1 MRSVVYF
8 TACASS
14 ESADD
19 LSAAGY
25 TVSKAKEISE
35 VMHLCEH
42 NQVDVVIIGADVE
55 EQDMVE
61 IQLRRTTIKLKPNAT
76 AKNILWELANLFGT
90 GREVI
95 Q

>member
-1 MRSVVYF
+1 MRSVVHF
-8 TACASS
+8 TTCASS
-14 ESADD
+14 GLADD

-25 TVSKAKEISE
+25 TVSKAKEISK
-35 VMHLCEH
+35 VMYLCEH

-61 IQLRRTTIKLKPNAT
+61 IQLRRTTIKLEPNAT
-76 AKNILWELANLFGT
+76 AKSILWELSNLFGT
-90 GREVI
+90 GKEVI

>member
-1 MRSVVYF
+1 
-8 TACASS
+8 
-14 ESADD
+14 
-19 LSAAGY
+19 L
-25 TVSKAKEISE
+25 
-35 VMHLCEH
+35 EH

-76 AKNILWELANLFGT
+76 AKNILWELSNLFGT
-90 GREVI
+90 GQEVI